1 MQITNLQVR
10 KRIATLFFLFT
21 IVLILLGSRLFW
33 VQFVR
38 GAELSEKALQNRM
51 RDIPVE
57 AKRGI
62 IYDRNGEE
70 LAISISADSVYA
82 IPAEVLASKEEREIA
97 AKLAAIL
104 EADEDKIYNRI
115 TRSSSFEWVKRQIS
129 PEQAQQIKDAD
140 LPGIGLT
147 EESRRYYPK
156 KTLASHILGISGVDN
171 TGLEE
176 LTIIMMNW

>member
-1 MQITNLQVR
+1 MQTTNLQVR

-21 IVLILLGSRLFW
+21 IVFLLLGTRIFW

-62 IYDRNGEE
+62 IYDRNGQE

-82 IPAEVLASKEEREIA
+82 CLLYTS
-97 AKLAAIL
+97 
-104 EADEDKIYNRI
+104 
-115 TRSSSFEWVKRQIS
+115 
-129 PEQAQQIKDAD
+129 
-140 LPGIGLT
+140 
-147 EESRRYYPK
+147 
-156 KTLASHILGISGVDN
+156 SGVISKRSFIHC
-171 TGLEE
+171 L
-176 LTIIMMNW
+176 

>member
-1 MQITNLQVR
+1 MQTTNLQVR

-21 IVLILLGSRLFW
+21 MVFLLLGSRIFW

-82 IPAEVLASKEEREIA
+82 IPAEVVASEEARA
-97 AKLAAIL
+97 TSAKLASIL
-104 EADEDKIYNRI
+104 DTDENDLYNRI
-115 TRSSSFEWVKRQIS
+115 TRNSSFEWVKRQIQ
-129 PEQAQQIKDAD
+129 P
-140 LPGIGLT
+140 
-147 EESRRYYPK
+147 
-156 KTLASHILGISGVDN
+156 
-171 TGLEE
+171 
-176 LTIIMMNW
+176 

>member
-1 MQITNLQVR
+1 MQTANLQVR

-21 IVLILLGSRLFW
+21 IVFILLGSRIFW
-33 VQFVR
+33 VQFVK

-82 IPAEVLASKEEREIA
+82 IPAEVLASKQEKEIA
-97 AKLAAIL
+97 ARLAAIL
-104 EADEDKIYNRI
+104 EMDEDKLYQRI
-115 TRSSSFEWVKRQIS
+115 TRTSSFEWVKRQIK
-129 PEQAQQIKDAD
+129 PEQAQKIREAD

-156 KTLASHILGISGVDN
+156 IPWLPTSWAFRVWTIPVWK
-171 TGLEE
+171 E
-176 LTIIMMNW
+176 LIFIIMI